1 MNKLAINA
9 ISEGSYQLSVTAES
23 FKLKSVF
30 RISRGAKTHADVIVV
45 NISDGE
51 NYGWSEAVPYSRYS
65 ESVESVLEQFQ
76 PLSAETNKLA
86 LANFYDDL
94 SDGSAKNALDCA
106 LWDLAA
112 KQQKT
117 TVAALLSTPKT
128 SPAICAQTLSIDT
141 PANMAKAVAQFENPY
156 LVKVKLDNQDILGKM
171 RAIRDAAPE
180 SEFIIDANEG
190 WSLDDLTECID
201 DLKALDVV
209 LIEQPLASD
218 DDDGLE
224 GFNSPIPL
232 CADESC
238 HTRKEL
244 SYLRERYQ
252 VINIKLDKTGGLSEA
267 NALAIEAKELG
278 FDIMLGCM
286 VGSSLAMAPAS
297 LLTSYAKFV
306 DLDGPLL
313 IANDRENGFSF
324 EQGRIQPVDIAL
336 WGGYNNQNQRTK
348 PTT

>member
-1 MNKLAINA
+1 MNKLAIDA
-9 ISEGSYQLSVTAES
+9 IAEGNYQLSVTTES

-45 NISDGE
+45 TVSDGE
-51 NYGWSEAVPYSRYS
+51 NSGWAEAVPYARYG
-65 ESVESVLEQFQ
+65 ESVNSVIEQFQ
-76 PLSAETNKLA
+76 PLTADANKLTITK
-86 LANFYDDL
+86 FYNEL

-106 LWDLAA
+106 LWDMAA
-112 KQQKT
+112 KQQRT
-117 TVAALLSTPKT
+117 SVAALIGTPRT
-128 SPAICAQTLSIDT
+128 TPVICAQTLSIDT
-141 PANMAKAVAQFENPY
+141 PAAMAAAVAQLDNPY

-171 RAIRDAAPE
+171 RAIRQAAPK

-190 WSLDDLTECID
+190 WSLDDLAECID
-201 DLKALDVV
+201 ELKTLGVV
-209 LIEQPLASD
+209 LIEQPLPSD
-218 DDDGLE
+218 NDDGLK
-224 GFNSPIPL
+224 GFNSPVPL

-267 NALAIEAKELG
+267 NALAIEASELG

-297 LLTSYAKFV
+297 LLTTYAKFV

-313 IANDRENGFSF
+313 IASDRENGFSF
-324 EQGRIQPVDIAL
+324 EQGKIQPVDIAL
-336 WGGYNNQNQRTK
+336 WGGYKMYDTQTK